1 MDSRLEDNK
10 TTTEKEIKE
19 KELVIYALDRDRR
32 MLPYQG
38 RDPYVTALQKEI
50 KDTPP
55 EPKG

>member
-1 MDSRLEDNK
+1 LEDNK

-38 RDPYVTALQKEI
+38 RDPYVTALQIQNPRDER
-50 KDTPP
+50 
-55 EPKG
+55 

>member
-19 KELVIYALDRDRR
+19 KELVIYALYRDRR

-38 RDPYVTALQKEI
+38 RDPYVTALQIRNPRDER
-50 KDTPP
+50 
-55 EPKG
+55 